1 MEDAGNRS
9 NQGKSSLLATL
20 KQYPVKF
27 ISLSLTPP
35 PPDFLTSSLPDSL
48 TPSLPRSLTP
58 SLPHSLAPY
67 LSLTSPAMPTA
78 LAASYRPAPI
88 D

>member
-27 ISLSLTPP
+27 ISLSLTTPP
-35 PPDFLTSSLPDSL
+35 PHFLTPSLPDSL
-48 TPSLPRSLTP
+48 TP
-58 SLPHSLAPY
+58 
-67 LSLTSPAMPTA
+67 
-78 LAASYRPAPI
+78 
-88 D
+88 

>member
-1 MEDAGNRS
+1 MEDAGNRT

-27 ISLSLTPP
+27 ISLSLTTP
-35 PPDFLTSSLPDSL
+35 PPDSLTPSLPDSL
-48 TPSLPRSLTP
+48 TPSLPR
-58 SLPHSLAPY
+58 SLAPY